1 MLRPSSF
8 DKVEKRQREES
19 RLQAQEYSLSVFIFF
34 LSRLSY
40 YEEGCNMMLLTTPK
54 CSKPR
59 EIPRVSKG
67 NQIPIVCWKAQLI
80 RPVYPVLEKVWS
92 TGLVRP
98 FYRLPEPFT
107 RLVQSWTRLVWQT
120 TWLLEFE
127 FYPNLSGDLTG
138 LVRGLTQITKIEDF
152 L

>member
-1 MLRPSSF
+1 MDKKRSLGYIRRRNLLSLAQDKVAQIKIMLRPSSF

-67 NQIPIVCWKAQLI
+67 N
-80 RPVYPVLEKVWS
+80 
-92 TGLVRP
+92 
-98 FYRLPEPFT
+98 
-107 RLVQSWTRLVWQT
+107 
-120 TWLLEFE
+120 
-127 FYPNLSGDLTG
+127 
-138 LVRGLTQITKIEDF
+138 
-152 L
+152 